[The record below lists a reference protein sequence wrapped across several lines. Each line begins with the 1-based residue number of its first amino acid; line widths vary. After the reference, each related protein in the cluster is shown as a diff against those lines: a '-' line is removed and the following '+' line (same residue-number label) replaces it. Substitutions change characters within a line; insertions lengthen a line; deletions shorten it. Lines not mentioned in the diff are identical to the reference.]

1 MSAPTFLEPNPN
13 YLNYSTAPFSSNIIP
28 DYDYSCYQDLD
39 FFCADN
45 HHLFSDDFT
54 SSNDNNTFGYP
65 SSDLPQTPLVLPE
78 KSNNS
83 TTGSSSCSSDGMPT
97 STNYMPVRKCK
108 RETMKG
114 PKMKEKRA
122 IAFRTRT
129 DLEVLDD
136 GYKWRKYGKKK
147 VKSNSHPRNYYKC
160 SSGGCKV
167 KKKVERDQDDA
178 KYLITT
184 YEGVHNHENL
194 YVIYYQGMPATLT
207 SNGLSLPAA
216 SQPY

>member
-97 STNYMPVRKCK
+97 STNYMPVYVSSPDQSSIFWDFYVFFFGYDFDGFFF
-108 RETMKG
+108 TQYFAGSAKG
-114 PKMKEKRA
+114 R
-122 IAFRTRT
+122 R
-129 DLEVLDD
+129 
-136 GYKWRKYGKKK
+136 
-147 VKSNSHPRNYYKC
+147 
-160 SSGGCKV
+160 
-167 KKKVERDQDDA
+167 
-178 KYLITT
+178 
-184 YEGVHNHENL
+184 
-194 YVIYYQGMPATLT
+194 
-207 SNGLSLPAA
+207 
-216 SQPY
+216 

>member
-13 YLNYSTAPFSSNIIP
+13 LNFTAPFSSNIIP
-28 DYDYSCYQDLD
+28 DYDYCYQDLD
-39 FFCADN
+39 LFCADDDHN
-45 HHLFSDDFT
+45 LFSDDFT
-54 SSNDNNTFGYP
+54 SSNDNTFGYP
-65 SSDLPQTPLVLPE
+65 SSDLSQTTPVVLPE

-83 TTGSSSCSSDGMPT
+83 TTGSSSCSSDGMPMN
-97 STNYMPVRKCK
+97 TNYMPVMKCK
-108 RETMKG
+108 REMKKG
-114 PKMKEKRA
+114 PKMKEKHA

-147 VKSNSHPRNYYKC
+147 VKSNSYPRNYYKC

-194 YVIYYQGMPATLT
+194 YVIYYQGMPATLA
-207 SNGLSLPAA
+207 SNGLSLPPA
-216 SQPY
+216 SLQPY

>member
-13 YLNYSTAPFSSNIIP
+13 LNFTAPFSSNIIP
-28 DYDYSCYQDLD
+28 DYDYCYQDLD
-39 FFCADN
+39 LFCADDDHN
-45 HHLFSDDFT
+45 LFSDDFT
-54 SSNDNNTFGYP
+54 SSNDNTFGYP
-65 SSDLPQTPLVLPE
+65 SSDLSQTTPVVLPE

-83 TTGSSSCSSDGMPT
+83 TTGSSSCSSDGMPMN
-97 STNYMPVRKCK
+97 TNYMPVKCK
-108 RETMKG
+108 REMKKG
-114 PKMKEKRA
+114 PKMKEKHA

-147 VKSNSHPRNYYKC
+147 VKSNSYPRNYYKC

-194 YVIYYQGMPATLT
+194 YVIYYQGMPATLA
-207 SNGLSLPAA
+207 SNGLSLPPA
-216 SQPY
+216 SLQPY